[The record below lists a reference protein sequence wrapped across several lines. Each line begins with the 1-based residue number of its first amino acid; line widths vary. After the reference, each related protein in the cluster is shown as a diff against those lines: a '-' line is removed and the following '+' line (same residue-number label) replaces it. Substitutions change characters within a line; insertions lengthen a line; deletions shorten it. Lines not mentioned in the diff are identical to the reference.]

1 MFVEDQCMYVCGMH
15 VYIRIAMHTYTG
27 IYVLDVHTNYVQTHC
42 VYMCTHV
49 VGAQMH
55 ICIKLNM

>member
-1 MFVEDQCMYVCGMH
+1 MYVCGMH

-42 VYMCTHV
+42 VCIYTYRRPATCI
-49 VGAQMH
+49 H
-55 ICIKLNM
+55 ISEDVSMYLGSV